1 MKNLTISLISICL
14 ISTNLL
20 FSQLKVASNGNVG
33 IKLGTSTP
41 LSTLSIG
48 GVGASTYKVS
58 IYNNENGVNI
68 SRTGSTSLHPI
79 YGLVTHSDLTSMNS
93 LALRGDCSLP
103 TLQTSG
109 RAWGLLATAAN
120 ATSGYNYGVMGVLN
134 GYGNGAGIVGTV
146 NQTDVCIE
154 GMYAGYFEGD
164 VYVTGVLTG
173 NPVVNSDK
181 RYKKNI
187 MNLDTKTTLNNV
199 LKMAPVE
206 YNFNQMYRKSKG
218 DSTAVD
224 RALYDEKSQLFQKK
238 QYGLIAQDLQKLYPD
253 LVYEDKNGYLSVNY
267 IGIIPLL
274 IESIKD
280 LSNEVAILKNNPT
293 ETSGPSKAKTNST
306 PSQTPSPTSSQDS
319 DIDIK
324 DILTYPLL
332 EQNTPNPFNVATTI
346 GFYLPT
352 TIVTASIYLYDMN
365 GTQLKSYPIVP
376 EGKGNIVINGNEFN
390 AGMYLY
396 ALIAD
401 GKIIDTKRMI
411 LTK

>member
-33 IKLGTSTP
+33 IKLGTSIP

-181 RYKKNI
+181 RYKK
-187 MNLDTKTTLNNV
+187 KV
-199 LKMAPVE
+199 
-206 YNFNQMYRKSKG
+206 
-218 DSTAVD
+218 
-224 RALYDEKSQLFQKK
+224 
-238 QYGLIAQDLQKLYPD
+238 
-253 LVYEDKNGYLSVNY
+253 
-267 IGIIPLL
+267 
-274 IESIKD
+274 
-280 LSNEVAILKNNPT
+280 
-293 ETSGPSKAKTNST
+293 
-306 PSQTPSPTSSQDS
+306 
-319 DIDIK
+319 
-324 DILTYPLL
+324 
-332 EQNTPNPFNVATTI
+332 
-346 GFYLPT
+346 
-352 TIVTASIYLYDMN
+352 
-365 GTQLKSYPIVP
+365 
-376 EGKGNIVINGNEFN
+376 
-390 AGMYLY
+390 
-396 ALIAD
+396 
-401 GKIIDTKRMI
+401 
-411 LTK
+411 

>member
-1 MKNLTISLISICL
+1 MKTKFSLFISLILSVVAL
-14 ISTNLL
+14 NA
-20 FSQLKVASNGNVG
+20 QLKVDNSGNVG

-48 GVGASTYKVS
+48 GVGTSTYKVS
-58 IYNNENGVNI
+58 IYNNENGVYYN
-68 SRTGSTSLHPI
+68 RTGSTGLYSA
-79 YGLVTHSDLTSMNS
+79 YGLFSHSDLTPLNS
-93 LALRGDCSLP
+93 LALRGNSSLP
-103 TLQTSG
+103 TLQGSG
-109 RAWGLLATAAN
+109 RAWGLLASASN

-134 GYGNGAGIVGTV
+134 GTGDGAGIVGTV

-187 MNLDTKTTLNNV
+187 LNLDTKTTLNNV

-206 YNFNQMYRKSKG
+206 YNYNQIYRKSKG
-218 DSTAVD
+218 DSTVVET
-224 RALYDEKSQLFQKK
+224 ALYDERSQLFQKK

-253 LVYEDKNGYLSVNY
+253 LVYEDKKGYLSINY

-274 IESIKD
+274 IESIKE
-280 LSNEVAILKNNPT
+280 LNNEVATLKNKTN
-293 ETSGPSKAKTNST
+293 ETSNLSKAKASTAPETEINST
-306 PSQTPSPTSSQDS
+306 
-319 DIDIK
+319 DIHA
-324 DILTYPLL
+324 YPVL
-332 EQNTPNPFNVATTI
+332 EQNNPNPFNLATTI
-346 GFYLPT
+346 NYYLPLT
-352 TIVTASIYLYDMN
+352 VKYAGIYIYDMN
-365 GTQLKSYPIVP
+365 GTQLKNFPITQK
-376 EGKGNIVINGNEFN
+376 EKGNIVVSGSEFQ

-401 GKIIDTKRMI
+401 GQVIDTKRMI

>member
-14 ISTNLL
+14 ITTNLL

-33 IKLGTSTP
+33 IKFGTSTP

-48 GVGASTYKVS
+48 GVGTSIYKVS

-68 SRTGSTSLHPI
+68 SRTGSTTLHPV
-79 YGLVTHSDLTSMNS
+79 YGLVSHSDLTSMNS
-93 LALRGDCSLP
+93 LALRGNCSLP
-103 TLQTSG
+103 TLQSSG
-109 RAWGLLATAAN
+109 RAWGLLATAGN

-134 GYGNGAGIVGTV
+134 GSGDGAGIVGTV

-154 GMYAGYFEGD
+154 GMYAGYFVGD

-187 MNLDTKTTLNNV
+187 LNLDTKATLSNV

-206 YNFNQMYRKSKG
+206 YNYNQIYRKSKG
-218 DSTAVD
+218 DSTAVE

-253 LVYEDKNGYLSVNY
+253 LVYEDKKGYLSVNY

-274 IESIKD
+274 IESIKE
-280 LSNEVAILKNNPT
+280 LNNEVATLKNKPT
-293 ETSGPSKAKTNST
+293 ETSNPSKAKASTN
-306 PSQTPSPTSSQDS
+306 PDS
-319 DIDIK
+319 DIEITDA
-324 DILTYPLL
+324 LTYPVL
-332 EQNTPNPFNVATTI
+332 EQNAPNPFNVATTI
-346 GFYLPT
+346 GYYLPA
-352 TIVTASIYLYDMN
+352 TITTASIYLYDMN
-365 GTQLKSYPIVP
+365 GTQLKTYPITQK
-376 EGKGNIVINGNEFN
+376 GKGNIVINGREFN

-401 GKIIDTKRMI
+401 GKVIDTKRMI